1 MSEHERMLRR
11 QAEWQHERAKMSWPE
26 KIRQVER
33 LRASIEAFRRRR
45 PRPSAV
51 GQAAQ
56 VKKTAPETQRDTL
69 HENGRKQEEANGGGG
84 E

>member
-1 MSEHERMLRR
+1 MLRQ

-26 KIRQVER
+26 KIRQAER
-33 LRASIEAFRRRR
+33 LRASIEAFRRLR

-51 GQAAQ
+51 GQVAQVKAQ
-56 VKKTAPETQRDTL
+56 VKKTAPETRRDTL
-69 HENGRKQEEANGGGG
+69 HESGRKQEGAYGGGG

>member
-11 QAEWQHERAKMSWPE
+11 QAEWQHERAKMSWPK

-33 LRASIEAFRRRR
+33 LRAPIEAYRRLR

-51 GQAAQ
+51 GQTAQ
-56 VKKTAPETQRDTL
+56 VKTTAPETRRDTL
-69 HENGRKQEEANGGGG
+69 HESGRKPEGADGGDG